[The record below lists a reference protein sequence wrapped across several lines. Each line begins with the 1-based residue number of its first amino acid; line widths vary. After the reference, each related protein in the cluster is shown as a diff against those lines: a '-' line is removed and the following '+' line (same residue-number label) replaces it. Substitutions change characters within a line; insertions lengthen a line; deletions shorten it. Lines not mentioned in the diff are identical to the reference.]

1 MTFRT
6 LLAGKLSPIGKP
18 RELPLNPGETNCT
31 KKTIQRV
38 IDSGSRHHNSWAL
51 FIFTYQ
57 PNVRQ
62 LKSRVDLSASKE
74 SADLSTFFQRVVT
87 RRDFWGLFWK
97 KNPQVSMA
105 MMALKFSF
113 FGNTTTD
120 SNKNRRGKFTN
131 VAGCRSPSNVP
142 PHVQL
147 NWKWLVHLGLEIGT
161 FEPRKKKPSSFPLH
175 WLFNRDPYFMVY
187 EIIRV

>member
-87 RRDFWGLFWK
+87 RRDFWGLF
-97 KNPQVSMA
+97 
-105 MMALKFSF
+105 
-113 FGNTTTD
+113 
-120 SNKNRRGKFTN
+120 
-131 VAGCRSPSNVP
+131 
-142 PHVQL
+142 
-147 NWKWLVHLGLEIGT
+147 
-161 FEPRKKKPSSFPLH
+161 
-175 WLFNRDPYFMVY
+175 
-187 EIIRV
+187 